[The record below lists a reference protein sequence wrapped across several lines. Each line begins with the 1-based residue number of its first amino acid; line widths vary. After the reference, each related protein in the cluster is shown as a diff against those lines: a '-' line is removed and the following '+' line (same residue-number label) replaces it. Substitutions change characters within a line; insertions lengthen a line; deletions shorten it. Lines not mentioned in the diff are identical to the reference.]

1 MANSMRSRILILL
14 LVAISHL
21 GFSQRFISYNSYAMS
36 SKGKQDVC
44 KVLPVTISLTGN
56 GLHIDI
62 ASGYATVDLD
72 IYEVIEAEKVLVCMN
87 EYTNKLWSVRSFL
100 ITEKGTVPIID
111 FWEADVI
118 RFTTLDTDIL
128 LGNNLCDKN

>member
-1 MANSMRSRILILL
+1 
-14 LVAISHL
+14 
-21 GFSQRFISYNSYAMS
+21 MS